1 MIELLLIIL
10 VLLVLFGPGRLP
22 RAGETLGRTV
32 RGFKDALRGSARP
45 RAGTDEPGAA
55 GRPPG
60 KDAKE
65 G

>member
-1 MIELLLIIL
+1 MIELLLIVL

-22 RAGETLGRTV
+22 RAGQTLGRTV
-32 RGFKDALRGSARP
+32 RGFKDALRGEAKPGVGR
-45 RAGTDEPGAA
+45 GGPGAG

-60 KDAKE
+60 EEAKD

>member
-1 MIELLLIIL
+1 MIELLLIVL

-32 RGFKDALRGSARP
+32 RGFKDALRGQPKPGEGPGRGG
-45 RAGTDEPGAA
+45 AG
-55 GRPPG
+55 PPG
-60 KDAKE
+60 KDAKD

>member
-1 MIELLLIIL
+1 VHVIELLLIVL

-32 RGFKDALRGSARP
+32 RGFKDALRGGAK
-45 RAGTDEPGAA
+45 PGP
-55 GRPPG
+55 GPDQGKPPPG